1 MAKNFLWITNTED
14 NVRFYSDSA
23 QKSNLS
29 LHFAHGIDPEA
40 KKSICGF
47 IRYLR
52 KEFFFPI
59 RCNVYFCDREKFRSA
74 KGGYCYGI
82 FFSNDQSNG
91 RTYPQIYVPAKIE
104 LYSVCHSLCHEL
116 THYFQ
121 WYFFLDREKDCR
133 SLEIQASRY
142 ANRIVEDYAHE
153 YGAFTASSCK
163 TLKDITAIP

>member
-1 MAKNFLWITNTED
+1 MAKNFLWVTNTED

-23 QKSNLS
+23 QKTNLS
-29 LHFAHGIDPEA
+29 LHFAHGIDPEV

-52 KEFFFPI
+52 REFFFPI
-59 RCNVYFCDREKFRSA
+59 RCNVYFCNREKFRSS

-91 RTYPQIYVPAKIE
+91 RIYPQIYVPVKIG
-104 LYSVCHSLCHEL
+104 LYAVCHSLCHEL

-121 WYFFLDREKDCR
+121 WYFFVDREKDSR
-133 SLEIQASRY
+133 ALEIQASRY
-142 ANRIVEDYAHE
+142 ASRIVEDYACE
-153 YGAFTASSCK
+153 SGAFTETTSGEAVSSNG
-163 TLKDITAIP
+163 A

>member
-29 LHFAHGIDPEA
+29 LHFAHGIDPEV